1 MTQDWVPLAP
11 ELVCEVAYDQLD
23 DGRLRHP
30 ARFRRW
36 RPDRDPRSCRT
47 DQLELHDA
55 DVGRLLLP
63 R

>member
-1 MTQDWVPLAP
+1 MEQDWTPVAP

-36 RPDRDPRSCRT
+36 RPDRDPHSCRF
-47 DQLELHDA
+47 DHLELA
-55 DVGRLLLP
+55 AAPVGELLGLP
-63 R
+63 